1 MEKQNRKTENLQQAG
16 AAALLFLLSA
26 SAALAISA
34 IGEPDQRRRAMRESE
49 IRVMDIFAQNYGSA
63 DFSPV
68 ISDLEARPEDPAN
81 AAFMSIPLS
90 LANVYLN
97 RYEVGWKEADLDRS
111 LQIFEWV
118 VSKHDLWGGRDG
130 SGSVVS
136 FLDISLTRL
145 RGECDV
151 GGFGSRIDEL
161 WRTAMAITE
170 AEAQALLEAIGGPDR
185 PCRLESTLG
194 ACTLRIL
201 PVDSEQQQA
210 SRASLLAAASSFLPE
225 DPRSPAWGE
234 SARRFAVGAPDSS
247 VSACEA
253 AETELVLAQGALSYR
268 LAGGDVPSEFGAV
281 SGTVAARRT
290 ASSCPS
296 FTTYRT
302 TGPVEVVETGDSL
315 ATALADSRV
324 VAFYLSE
331 RYLWQFPP
339 GSQCESDVGGE
350 EQTHRMWIRR
360 AGPDDENSVRE
371 IRIR

>member
-1 MEKQNRKTENLQQAG
+1 MEKQNRNNRDVGRAG
-16 AAALLFLLSA
+16 AIALVLVLAA
-26 SAALAISA
+26 SAVLAISPD
-34 IGEPDQRRRAMRESE
+34 GNPDQRRRAMRESQ
-49 IRVMDIFAQNYGSA
+49 IRVMDIFAQNYGAA
-63 DFSPV
+63 DWSPV
-68 ISDLEARPEDPAN
+68 VSDLEARPEDPAN
-81 AAFMSIPLS
+81 AAFMSVPLS

-97 RYEVGWKEADLDRS
+97 RYEVSWKKADLERS

-118 VSKHDLWGGRDG
+118 ASRHELWGRRDG

-136 FLDISLTRL
+136 YMDISLARL
-145 RGECDV
+145 RWECDV
-151 GGFGSRIDEL
+151 GGFESRIDEL

-170 AEAQALLEAIGGPDR
+170 AEARALLEAIGEPGV

-201 PVDSEQQQA
+201 PVDSEQRQA

-268 LAGGDVPSEFGAV
+268 LAGGEVPSEFETF

-296 FTTYRT
+296 FLTYRT
-302 TGPVEVVETGDSL
+302 AGPVEVVVPGDFPGRSPGRQPRRCL
-315 ATALADSRV
+315 LSVGAV
-324 VAFYLSE
+324 PVAVSSGL
-331 RYLWQFPP
+331 P
-339 GSQCESDVGGE
+339 V
-350 EQTHRMWIRR
+350 
-360 AGPDDENSVRE
+360 
-371 IRIR
+371 